1 MPTLNI
7 IDKPVGTF
15 QSVYDPIKISCRVE
29 NTDREKYP
37 SVVAI
42 VTPYDL
48 INNEYEYD
56 NQIKIR
62 VPVQPKAPENID
74 QDGWAATSTL
84 CYSVDLS
91 TICRDFVSF
100 DLRPCTH
107 DTQQYSRKDITQS
120 QISYNTFKYFSV
132 TMRLEYIDTD
142 GVLKEDSTSEDNTQ
156 WFPINAAI
164 SNDERQGIYFDEIVI
179 DGGGNDVRIGGRGI
193 LDIGVCPIVTSRFI
207 TDAEPDELISLI
219 ETDPNFETD
228 ILASAILKF
237 GNVQMSFT
245 CSTQSHL
252 MQHMRFIGTKG
263 RLELPVPFN
272 PIGDQE
278 SEIHLWQNVNHPS
291 QSPRVIK
298 IEKSDQ
304 YTNQVEQMNNSILN
318 GTTFPYSL
326 EDSLKNMK
334 IIDAIFRSSNSRKW
348 EIV

>member
-1 MPTLNI
+1 M
-7 IDKPVGTF
+7 
-15 QSVYDPIKISCRVE
+15 
-29 NTDREKYP
+29 
-37 SVVAI
+37 
-42 VTPYDL
+42 
-48 INNEYEYD
+48 
-56 NQIKIR
+56 
-62 VPVQPKAPENID
+62 
-74 QDGWAATSTL
+74 
-84 CYSVDLS
+84 
-91 TICRDFVSF
+91 
-100 DLRPCTH
+100 
-107 DTQQYSRKDITQS
+107 
-120 QISYNTFKYFSV
+120 
-132 TMRLEYIDTD
+132 
-142 GVLKEDSTSEDNTQ
+142 
-156 WFPINAAI
+156 
-164 SNDERQGIYFDEIVI
+164 
-179 DGGGNDVRIGGRGI
+179 
-193 LDIGVCPIVTSRFI
+193 
-207 TDAEPDELISLI
+207 I

-272 PIGDQE
+272 PIADQE

-334 IIDAIFRSSNSRKW
+334 IIDSIFRSSNSRKW